1 MIFLLI
7 DTSVASSN
15 SNKTNTIPKTFPN
28 QSKSSSTSSI
38 QKPTNQASNNDDIIT
53 IEEDE
58 LISMGLVDDENKEN
72 DENDED
78 KDLELFFASESYMNN
93 NTTMANSRLSTGA
106 ANSLTD
112 DFVDEDKLE
121 KLTVGIDD
129 QTILSSQYYDTTGCD
144 LSAVNEWFYP
154 SNMPTRNYQYSIIEQ
169 CLHKNTMVVLPTG
182 LGKTFVAAVVMLN
195 FYRWYPNGKIIFMAP
210 TKPLVNQQSD
220 ACYKIVGI
228 LKEDMV
234 QMTGQMQPDKRKAL
248 WDTKRVFFLTPQVIS
263 NDILR
268 GIVDVNLIKLV
279 VIDEA
284 HKALGEYAFCKV
296 IESIVEVNKNFRIV
310 ALTATPGSDIK
321 AVQNVI
327 DKLLISNIELRS
339 DESIDIQ
346 QYNHGREVNK
356 FVLPLTNEVLKIK
369 NAFANVRFDFY
380 CLFFDCYLARFL
392 L

>member
-1 MIFLLI
+1 
-7 DTSVASSN
+7 
-15 SNKTNTIPKTFPN
+15 
-28 QSKSSSTSSI
+28 
-38 QKPTNQASNNDDIIT
+38 
-53 IEEDE
+53 
-58 LISMGLVDDENKEN
+58 MGLVDDENKEN
-72 DENDED
+72 ADNDED
-78 KDLELFFASESYMNN
+78 KDLELFFASESYMSNN
-93 NTTMANSRLSTGA
+93 NTTMANSRLSMGA
-106 ANSLTD
+106 ANSLAD

-129 QTILSSQYYDTTGCD
+129 QAILSTQYYDTTGCD

-154 SNMPTRNYQYSIIEQ
+154 NNMPTRAYQYSIIEQ

-369 NAFANVRFDFY
+369 NAFVNVRFEFKFSFFLIGIWQDFQDIY
-380 CLFFDCYLARFL
+380 IKKYKNVLFYLGHANAFKKTRNE
-392 L
+392 